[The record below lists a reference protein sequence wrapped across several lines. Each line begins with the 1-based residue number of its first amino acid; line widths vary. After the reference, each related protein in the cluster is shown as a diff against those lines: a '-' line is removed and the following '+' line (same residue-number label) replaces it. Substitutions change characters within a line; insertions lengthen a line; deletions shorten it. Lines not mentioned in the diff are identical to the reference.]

1 MGSQLNLTLSACQIF
16 SRSLVI
22 LESKNV
28 IDVITQLFTFD
39 SDIGKILDE
48 ILLEVKAKLMPFEGV
63 GLIFT
68 GGCATF

>member
-1 MGSQLNLTLSACQIF
+1 M
-16 SRSLVI
+16 
-22 LESKNV
+22 